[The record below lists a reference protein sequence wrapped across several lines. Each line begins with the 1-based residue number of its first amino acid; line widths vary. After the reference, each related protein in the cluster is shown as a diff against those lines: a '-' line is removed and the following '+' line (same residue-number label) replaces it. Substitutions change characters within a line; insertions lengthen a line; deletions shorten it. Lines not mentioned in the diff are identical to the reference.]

1 VGEGVP
7 GYGYFDD
14 TGRFHFTEWAPE
26 DGMIHR
32 SERYNKRN
40 RGGKLGY
47 TSIVLDAVKKYP
59 SSGLRPLSPSGSWEK
74 DGMRVESNEI
84 KQVSTVFNESQLSN
98 KQSALFANLKEMGS
112 VLVAY
117 SGGVDSSFLLWAA
130 VQALGAEKVTAA
142 TAKSPIYVEQNDE
155 ALCALPRSLGV
166 KHIFLAARQLEDEV
180 FVHNPQDRCYYCKR
194 GVLGILGELARKE
207 GIQWIVEGSNRDDLG
222 DYRPG
227 ELAVRESGGRSPLRE
242 AELAKAEIREL
253 AHRAGLAVWDK
264 PAESCLAARF
274 PYGARITR
282 EALKRVRESEAV
294 LKGLGFHSV
303 RVRDYQTMARVEVAP
318 EEIARLAAPEI
329 AAKVVAALRAAG
341 YSYVAADLQGYRR
354 GSLNET
360 LDQSEDGKNYG

>member
-1 VGEGVP
+1 ME
-7 GYGYFDD
+7 
-14 TGRFHFTEWAPE
+14 
-26 DGMIHR
+26 
-32 SERYNKRN
+32 
-40 RGGKLGY
+40 
-47 TSIVLDAVKKYP
+47 
-59 SSGLRPLSPSGSWEK
+59 EK
-74 DGMRVESNEI
+74 
-84 KQVSTVFNESQLSN
+84 QLSQ
-98 KQSALFANLKEMGS
+98 KQSSLFAILKEMGS

-130 VQALGAEKVTAA
+130 AQALGAEKVIAA

-166 KHIFLAARQLEDEV
+166 KHVFLAARQLEDEV

-194 GVLGILGELARKE
+194 GVLGTLGELARKE
-207 GIQWIVEGSNRDDLG
+207 GIAWIVEGSNRDDLG

-227 ELAVRESGGRSPLRE
+227 ERAVAESGGRSPLRE

-253 AHRAGLAVWDK
+253 ARRAGLVNWNK

-274 PYGARITR
+274 PYGTRITL

-303 RVRDYQTMARVEVAP
+303 RVRDYGTLARLEVEP
-318 EEIARLAAPEI
+318 EEIVRLASPEI
-329 AAKVVAALRAAG
+329 SKKVVPAIRAAG
-341 YSYVAADLQGYRR
+341 YSYVAVDLQGYRR

-360 LDQSEDGKNYG
+360 LEQAKEGKKNG